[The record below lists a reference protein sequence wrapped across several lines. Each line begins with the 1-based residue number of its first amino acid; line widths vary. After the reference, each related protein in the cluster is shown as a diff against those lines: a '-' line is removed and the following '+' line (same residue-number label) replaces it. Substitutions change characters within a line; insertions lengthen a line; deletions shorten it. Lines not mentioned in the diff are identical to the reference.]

1 MELCC
6 VSPSPS
12 PWSCLLLLLILSPLP
27 VPPPQRIAAG
37 NAKSSALAA
46 FNSFWANQ
54 SYAKYP
60 GLLTVP
66 VQPRLKTPRVF
77 VPYLW
82 DAIKAY
88 HVAIRAVI
96 ERGE

>member
-1 MELCC
+1 M
-6 VSPSPS
+6 
-12 PWSCLLLLLILSPLP
+12 
-27 VPPPQRIAAG
+27 
-37 NAKSSALAA
+37 
-46 FNSFWANQ
+46 
-54 SYAKYP
+54 
-60 GLLTVP
+60 LTVP

-96 ERGE
+96 ERGERACKVITAFKAP